1 MTDGAPSGKIT
12 LVGAHTT
19 DHPDPG
25 AEPSATR
32 ALTGTGSVSC
42 AVCQCTVALT
52 EDGTLTS
59 CPGCG
64 GRRFLSVSMFGT
76 GAELIATDGRDIEL
90 IAGGRAEEAET
101 IASSEQLRAV
111 RNALEGPG
119 DYLLF
124 HEGACLQSLGLTR
137 EMTRI
142 GRSLVADLR
151 FEDPT
156 VSRRHALILRELTGM
171 RLLDDRSLYGV
182 FVNGTRVSSRLL
194 SDGDVIGL
202 GRHKLLYQR
211 IPTPMPPRGRRRFAR
226 PLPPVPRP
234 ARR

>member
-1 MTDGAPSGKIT
+1 
-12 LVGAHTT
+12 
-19 DHPDPG
+19 
-25 AEPSATR
+25 
-32 ALTGTGSVSC
+32 
-42 AVCQCTVALT
+42 
-52 EDGTLTS
+52 
-59 CPGCG
+59 
-64 GRRFLSVSMFGT
+64 MFGT
-76 GAELIATDGRDIEL
+76 GAELIATGGHDIEVV
-90 IAGGRAEEAET
+90 AGRQPEEAES
-101 IASSEQLRAV
+101 IASSDQLRAV
-111 RNALEGPG
+111 RDSLKGPG

-124 HEGACLQSLGLTR
+124 QEGARLQSLGLTR

-156 VSRRHALILRELTGM
+156 VSRRHALIVRELTGM

-202 GRHKLLYQR
+202 GRHRLLYQR
-211 IPTPMPPRGRRRFAR
+211 IPTPMPPHARRRFAR

-234 ARR
+234 ARH

>member
-1 MTDGAPSGKIT
+1 MCGRLEAARVT
-12 LVGAHTT
+12 LVGAHMT

-25 AEPSATR
+25 VEPSVTK
-32 ALTGTGSVSC
+32 ALTGSGSVSC
-42 AVCQCTVALT
+42 AVCQCTVALS

-64 GRRFLSVSMFGT
+64 GQRFLSVSMFGT
-76 GAELIATDGRDIEL
+76 GAELIATDGRDIEV
-90 IAGGRAEEAET
+90 IAGRDEAET
-101 IASSEQLRAV
+101 IAGSSELRTV
-111 RNALEGPG
+111 RNALKGPG

-124 HEGACLQSLGLTR
+124 QESARLRSLGLTR
-137 EMTRI
+137 ELTRI

-156 VSRRHALILRELTGM
+156 VSRRHALIVRELTGM

-182 FVNGTRVSSRLL
+182 FINGTRISSRLL

-202 GRHKLLYQR
+202 GRHRLLYQR
-211 IPTPMPPRGRRRFAR
+211 IPTPMPPRARRRFAR

-234 ARR
+234 SRH